1 MRTQQSKHYT
11 SFNANFVQ
19 KGFGLPPVFN
29 LRSKASVLS
38 IRKSHVKL
46 QWIVS
51 FGTSLLGKLDGVCWQ
66 TAQFI
71 CFLLLEQR
79 IDVDRVYYTNQWP
92 QVPAPHD
99 RPLLNMQQALAL
111 VPMNP
116 APWVAQRSSF
126 RFRSG
131 VSVQHESVG
140 FSVRTTSSARQLELY
155 GLISVGVANMNALNT
170 DRHFWLWNVTRS
182 TWVLSLMHR
191 LFGTF

>member
-1 MRTQQSKHYT
+1 MQILYRR
-11 SFNANFVQ
+11 
-19 KGFGLPPVFN
+19 GFGLPPVFN

-71 CFLLLEQR
+71 CFLLLEQQR

-92 QVPAPHD
+92 QVPAPHA
-99 RPLLNMQQALAL
+99 RPSPNMQQALAL

-116 APWVAQRSSF
+116 APWVAQRGSF